1 MAHGVYNV
9 GYNQTLLWPR
19 SALGAAEFAKGRK
32 RAKSCRKLW
41 QIHFKDGKRH
51 NLWKFKARMGPQ
63 ENYVGSLNNPPLPHI
78 MIQLDI
84 TIPTN
89 LTVSRAAVGLGVY
102 TSPLSVI

>member
-1 MAHGVYNV
+1 
-9 GYNQTLLWPR
+9 
-19 SALGAAEFAKGRK
+19 
-32 RAKSCRKLW
+32 
-41 QIHFKDGKRH
+41 
-51 NLWKFKARMGPQ
+51 MGPQ